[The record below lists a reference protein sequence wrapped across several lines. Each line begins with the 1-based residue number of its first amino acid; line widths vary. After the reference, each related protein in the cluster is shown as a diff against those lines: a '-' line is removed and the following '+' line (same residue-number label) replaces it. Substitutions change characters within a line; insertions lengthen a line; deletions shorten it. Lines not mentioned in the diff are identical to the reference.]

1 MDISSSYLSKNLL
14 PPSGILLVW
23 GRKRSPKFVR
33 YFEILIVAA
42 AQSNALL
49 FALGGKFKL
58 KKNQPIRSHYSK
70 YSILIGP
77 GTDLFLERDFVRFES
92 SGEIRPSLKRQQQHK
107 FNSIKMSVS

>member
-1 MDISSSYLSKNLL
+1 MDVSSSYLSKNLL
-14 PPSGILLVW
+14 PPSGTLLVW

-58 KKNQPIRSHYSK
+58 KEPIRSHYSK
-70 YSILIGP
+70 YSILIGRV
-77 GTDLFLERDFVRFES
+77 TDLCPEGDFCPV
-92 SGEIRPSLKRQQQHK
+92 
-107 FNSIKMSVS
+107 